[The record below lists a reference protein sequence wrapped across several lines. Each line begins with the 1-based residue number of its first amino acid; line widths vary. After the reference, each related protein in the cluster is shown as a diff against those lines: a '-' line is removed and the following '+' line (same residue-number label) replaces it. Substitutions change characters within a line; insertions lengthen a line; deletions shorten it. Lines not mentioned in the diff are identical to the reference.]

1 MKFKNISKK
10 TYMQGKESTIF
21 IDFVRITGIIPL
33 LIWKRPKVYYVG
45 DKKKCISK
53 GGVLIASNH
62 ITYTDP
68 LLLYV
73 TFWRRRVRFLAT
85 KDLYKNSL
93 IAFLFSAA
101 GCIQVDKENFNM
113 GFFRGVVDKLKK
125 GSAIIIFPEG
135 QINNNQDILSY
146 KSGAVLMAQLSGV
159 PIQPV
164 YLTKREKFSQRSIVL
179 VGEPVDICSM
189 CSRFPT
195 MDELDKVSEMLR
207 QKELELEEY
216 YYTNILNKGV
226 EYAK

>member
-1 MKFKNISKK
+1 MGKNTSPK

-21 IDFVRITGIIPL
+21 IDFVRATGVIPL

-45 DKKKCISK
+45 DKKKCFPK

-68 LLLYV
+68 LLLYGV
-73 TFWRRRVRFLAT
+73 FWRRRLRFLAT
-85 KDLYKNSL
+85 KELYKNNF

-113 GFFRGVVDKLKK
+113 SFFRGVVDKLKK
-125 GSAIIIFPEG
+125 GGAIMIFPEG
-135 QINNNQDILSY
+135 QINQEGKILSY
-146 KSGAVLMAQLSGV
+146 KLGAVLMAQLSGA

-164 YLTKREKFSQRSIVL
+164 YVTKREKFLHRNIAL
-179 VGEPVDICSM
+179 VGEPIDVCSM

-195 MDELDKVSEMLR
+195 MDELAQVNEFIRK
-207 QKELELEEY
+207 KELELEEY
-216 YYTNILNKGV
+216 YYTKILNKGV